1 MARRNAEREGRTGS
15 KQRRYRSGLPILNQH
30 KGKIMRDK
38 TTDILHIVLMLCIL
52 AMPLVSLAAIFWPE
66 TWLAS

>member
-1 MARRNAEREGRTGS
+1 MS
-15 KQRRYRSGLPILNQH
+15 
-30 KGKIMRDK
+30 DK
-38 TTDILHIVLMLCIL
+38 TTDTLHVVLMLCIL